1 MSKYTIFHNPRCSK
15 SRQTLQ
21 ILKDN
26 ECDTEIILYLE
37 TTIDQSVL
45 VDVIKKISLSPRE
58 LLRKGEQEFK
68 DNDLKNKNLSDQE
81 IIEFMVKHPK
91 LIERPIVIKGNKNA
105 NEKVKD
111 AIEYLI
117 GRFRSDKKIDRN
129 DIITSLNKEMI
140 EETNNQS
147 TVQSLGE
154 VIKTPKS

>member
-26 ECDTEIILYLE
+26 ECDIGIILYLE
-37 TTIDQSVL
+37 TTLDQSFL
-45 VDVIKKISLSPRE
+45 ESVIKKISLSPRE

-91 LIERPIVIKGNKNA
+91 LIERPIVIKGDK
-105 NEKVKD
+105 
-111 AIEYLI
+111 AILGRPPENVLELI
-117 GRFRSDKKIDRN
+117 
-129 DIITSLNKEMI
+129 
-140 EETNNQS
+140 
-147 TVQSLGE
+147 
-154 VIKTPKS
+154 

>member
-37 TTIDQSVL
+37 TPLAQSVL
-45 VDVIKKISLSPRE
+45 EGAIKKISLSPRE

-91 LIERPIVIKGNKNA
+91 LIERPIVIKGNK
-105 NEKVKD
+105 
-111 AIEYLI
+111 AILGRPPENVLELI
-117 GRFRSDKKIDRN
+117 
-129 DIITSLNKEMI
+129 
-140 EETNNQS
+140 
-147 TVQSLGE
+147 
-154 VIKTPKS
+154 

>member
-37 TTIDQSVL
+37 TALDQFVL
-45 VDVIKKISLSPRE
+45 DDVIKKISLSPRE

-81 IIEFMVKHPK
+81 IIEFMVMHPK
-91 LIERPIVIKGNKNA
+91 VIERPIVIKGDK
-105 NEKVKD
+105 
-111 AIEYLI
+111 AILGRPPENVLELI
-117 GRFRSDKKIDRN
+117 
-129 DIITSLNKEMI
+129 
-140 EETNNQS
+140 
-147 TVQSLGE
+147 
-154 VIKTPKS
+154 

>member
-1 MSKYTIFHNPRCSK
+1 MSKYRIFHNPRCSK

-91 LIERPIVIKGNKNA
+91 LIERPIVIKGNKAILGRPPA
-105 NEKVKD
+105 NVLE
-111 AIEYLI
+111 LI
-117 GRFRSDKKIDRN
+117 
-129 DIITSLNKEMI
+129 
-140 EETNNQS
+140 
-147 TVQSLGE
+147 
-154 VIKTPKS
+154 

>member
-1 MSKYTIFHNPRCSK
+1 MSKYKIFHNPRCSK

-37 TTIDQSVL
+37 TDIDQSVL
-45 VDVIKKISLSPRE
+45 ESIIKKLSLSPRE

-91 LIERPIVIKGNKNA
+91 LIERPIVIKGNK
-105 NEKVKD
+105 
-111 AIEYLI
+111 AILGRPPENVLELI
-117 GRFRSDKKIDRN
+117 
-129 DIITSLNKEMI
+129 
-140 EETNNQS
+140 
-147 TVQSLGE
+147 
-154 VIKTPKS
+154 

>member
-1 MSKYTIFHNPRCSK
+1 MSKYKIFHNPRCSK

-37 TTIDQSVL
+37 TDIDQSVL
-45 VDVIKKISLSPRE
+45 ESIIKKLSLSPRE

-91 LIERPIVIKGNKNA
+91 VIERPIVIKGDK
-105 NEKVKD
+105 
-111 AIEYLI
+111 AILGRPPENVLELI
-117 GRFRSDKKIDRN
+117 
-129 DIITSLNKEMI
+129 
-140 EETNNQS
+140 
-147 TVQSLGE
+147 
-154 VIKTPKS
+154 

>member
-37 TTIDQSVL
+37 TALDQSVL
-45 VDVIKKISLSPRE
+45 EDAIKKISLSPRE

-91 LIERPIVIKGNKNA
+91 LIERPIVIKGNK
-105 NEKVKD
+105 
-111 AIEYLI
+111 AILGRPPENGLDLI
-117 GRFRSDKKIDRN
+117 
-129 DIITSLNKEMI
+129 
-140 EETNNQS
+140 
-147 TVQSLGE
+147 
-154 VIKTPKS
+154 